1 MFFRRDV
8 IIFASGP
15 AYAKGGQNMAK
26 KDNKHSKLTINDR
39 MLIQACIAKGESAAS
54 IAERIGFSTSTVYR
68 EIERGS
74 QIRNPGAGKCPK
86 VGRLGICNFC
96 GKRSYCRLE
105 KRFYDYEAADAK
117 AGRRRRESRSGT
129 RVSAGDVAKLD
140 SLSQQIRD
148 TGSIHHVFVANK
160 WAGEICCERTLRRLV
175 YSGAL
180 SVKPHELRRYVRF
193 KRDLPKPPKA
203 KKIVIRDVRALV
215 GRTHGDFLDYTAAHK
230 RAIVTQYDSV
240 VGKRDD
246 KMAILTITFP
256 RFNLQIGRLVKKG
269 DPSSAK
275 KAIVAVMSKLIAAGF
290 PNAFEACLCD
300 NGTEFATFYEIE
312 GYAKSAGATKCRA
325 FYARPYRSNDKAE
338 CERNHGVVRY
348 VFPKGKSLDGLTQKD
363 VDGAFDNINSL
374 VRTGKGDRTPSEA
387 AERAFG
393 KAFLEA
399 LGIKKIDKRK
409 VRLAPLI

>member
-15 AYAKGGQNMAK
+15 AFAKGGQSMAK

-54 IAERIGFSTSTVYR
+54 IAERIGFSVSTVYR
-68 EIERGS
+68 EIDRGS
-74 QIRNPGAGKCPK
+74 QTRGAGAGKCPK
-86 VGRLGICNFC
+86 IGRLGICNFC
-96 GKRSYCRLE
+96 SKRSHCQLE
-105 KRFYDYEAADAK
+105 RRYYDYEAADAK
-117 AGRRRRESRSGT
+117 AGKARRESRSGT
-129 RVSAGDVAKLD
+129 RISREGVAKLD

-193 KRDLPKPPKA
+193 KRDLPRAPKA

-240 VGKRDD
+240 IGKRDD

-312 GYAKSAGATKCRA
+312 DAAMLAGASKCRA

-338 CERNHGVVRY
+338 CERNHGFVRY

-363 VDGAFDNINSL
+363 VDAAFDNINSL
-374 VRTGKGDRTPSEA
+374 VRAGKGDRTPSEA

-399 LGIKKIDKRK
+399 LGIKRIDKRK

>member
-54 IAERIGFSTSTVYR
+54 IAERIGFSVSTVYR

-180 SVKPHELRRYVRF
+180 SVKPHELCTSQEKV
-193 KRDLPKPPKA
+193 DN
-203 KKIVIRDVRALV
+203 ALSI
-215 GRTHGDFLDYTAAHK
+215 FL
-230 RAIVTQYDSV
+230 I
-240 VGKRDD
+240 
-246 KMAILTITFP
+246 
-256 RFNLQIGRLVKKG
+256 
-269 DPSSAK
+269 
-275 KAIVAVMSKLIAAGF
+275 
-290 PNAFEACLCD
+290 
-300 NGTEFATFYEIE
+300 
-312 GYAKSAGATKCRA
+312 
-325 FYARPYRSNDKAE
+325 ARPY
-338 CERNHGVVRY
+338 
-348 VFPKGKSLDGLTQKD
+348 FP
-363 VDGAFDNINSL
+363 
-374 VRTGKGDRTPSEA
+374 EA
-387 AERAFG
+387 AASPF
-393 KAFLEA
+393 
-399 LGIKKIDKRK
+399 
-409 VRLAPLI
+409 LAPCQLP

>member
-15 AYAKGGQNMAK
+15 AFAKGGQNMAK

-54 IAERIGFSTSTVYR
+54 IAKRIGFSVSTVYR
-68 EIERGS
+68 EIDRGS
-74 QIRNPGAGKCPK
+74 QTRGAGAGKCPK
-86 VGRLGICNFC
+86 IGRLGICNFC
-96 GKRSYCRLE
+96 SKRSHCQLE
-105 KRFYDYEAADAK
+105 RRYYDYEAADAK
-117 AGRRRRESRSGT
+117 AGKARRESRSGT
-129 RVSAGDVAKLD
+129 RISREGVAKLD

-193 KRDLPKPPKA
+193 KRDLPKAPNA

-215 GRTHGDFLDYTAAHK
+215 GRTHGDFLDYTAANK

-240 VGKRDD
+240 IGKRDD

-312 GYAKSAGATKCRA
+312 DAAMLAGASKCRA

-363 VDGAFDNINSL
+363 VDAAFDNINSL
-374 VRTGKGDRTPSEA
+374 VRAGKGDRTPSEA

-399 LGIKKIDKRK
+399 LGIKRIDKRK

>member
-1 MFFRRDV
+1 
-8 IIFASGP
+8 
-15 AYAKGGQNMAK
+15 MAK

-54 IAERIGFSTSTVYR
+54 IAERIGFSVSTVYR
-68 EIERGS
+68 EIDRGS
-74 QIRNPGAGKCPK
+74 QTRGAGAGKCPK
-86 VGRLGICNFC
+86 IGRLGICNFC
-96 GKRSYCRLE
+96 SKRSHCQLE
-105 KRFYDYEAADAK
+105 RRYYDYEAADAK
-117 AGRRRRESRSGT
+117 AGKARRESRSGT
-129 RVSAGDVAKLD
+129 RISREGVAKLD

-193 KRDLPKPPKA
+193 KRDLPRAPKA

-240 VGKRDD
+240 IGKRDD

-312 GYAKSAGATKCRA
+312 DAAMLAGASKCRA

-363 VDGAFDNINSL
+363 IDAAFDNINSL
-374 VRTGKGDRTPSEA
+374 VRAGKGDRTPSEA

>member
-26 KDNKHSKLTINDR
+26 KDSKHSKLTINDR

-54 IAERIGFSTSTVYR
+54 IAERIGFSVSTVYR
-68 EIERGS
+68 EIDRGS
-74 QIRNPGAGKCPK
+74 QTRGAGAGKCPK

-96 GKRSYCRLE
+96 SKRSHCQLE
-105 KRFYDYEAADAK
+105 RRYYDYEAADAK
-117 AGRRRRESRSGT
+117 VGRRLRESRSGT

-193 KRDLPKPPKA
+193 KRDLPKAPKA

-275 KAIVAVMSKLIAAGF
+275 KSIVAVMSKLIAAGF

-312 GYAKSAGATKCRA
+312 DAAMLAGASKCRA

-374 VRTGKGDRTPSEA
+374 VRAGKGDRTPSEA

>member
-1 MFFRRDV
+1 
-8 IIFASGP
+8 
-15 AYAKGGQNMAK
+15 MAK

-54 IAERIGFSTSTVYR
+54 IAERIGFSVSTVYR
-68 EIERGS
+68 EIDRGS
-74 QIRNPGAGKCPK
+74 QTRGAGAGKCPK
-86 VGRLGICNFC
+86 IGRLGICNFC
-96 GKRSYCRLE
+96 SKRSHCQLE
-105 KRFYDYEAADAK
+105 RRYYDYEAADAK
-117 AGRRRRESRSGT
+117 AGKARRESRSGT
-129 RVSAGDVAKLD
+129 RISREGVAKLD

-193 KRDLPKPPKA
+193 KRDLPRAPKA

-240 VGKRDD
+240 IGKRDD

-312 GYAKSAGATKCRA
+312 DAAMLAGAPKCRA

-338 CERNHGVVRY
+338 CERNHGFVRY

-363 VDGAFDNINSL
+363 VDAAFDNINSL
-374 VRTGKGDRTPSEA
+374 VRVGKGDRTPSEA

-393 KAFLEA
+393 MAFLEA

>member
-1 MFFRRDV
+1 
-8 IIFASGP
+8 
-15 AYAKGGQNMAK
+15 MAK

-54 IAERIGFSTSTVYR
+54 IAKRIGFSVSTVYR
-68 EIERGS
+68 EIDRGS
-74 QIRNPGAGKCPK
+74 QTRGAGAGKCPK
-86 VGRLGICNFC
+86 IGRLGICNFC
-96 GKRSYCRLE
+96 SKRSLCRLE
-105 KRFYDYEAADAK
+105 RRFYDYEASDAE
-117 AGRRRRESRSGT
+117 AGKRRRESRAGT
-129 RVSAGDVAKLD
+129 RISSEGVAKLD

-148 TGSIHHVFVANK
+148 TGSIHHVYVANK
-160 WAGEICCERTLRRLV
+160 WAAEICCERTLRRLV

-180 SVKPHELRRYVRF
+180 SVKSHELRRYVRF
-193 KRDLPKPPKA
+193 KRNLPGAPKA
-203 KKIVIRDVRALV
+203 KRIVIRDVRALV

-246 KMAILTITFP
+246 EMAILTITFP

-275 KAIVAVMSKLIAAGF
+275 RAIVAVMSKLIAAGF
-290 PNAFEACLCD
+290 PDAFEACLCD

-312 GYAKSAGATKCRA
+312 DAAKAAGASKCRA

-363 VDGAFDNINSL
+363 VDAAFDNINSL
-374 VRTGKGDRTPSEA
+374 VRAGKGDRTPSEA

-399 LGIKKIDKRK
+399 LGIKKIDNRVESGK
-409 VRLAPLI
+409 

>member
-1 MFFRRDV
+1 
-8 IIFASGP
+8 
-15 AYAKGGQNMAK
+15 MAK

-54 IAERIGFSTSTVYR
+54 IAERIGFSVSTVYR
-68 EIERGS
+68 EIDRGS
-74 QIRNPGAGKCPK
+74 QTRGAGAGKCPK
-86 VGRLGICNFC
+86 IGRLGICNFC
-96 GKRSYCRLE
+96 SKRSHCQLE
-105 KRFYDYEAADAK
+105 RRYYDYEAADAK
-117 AGRRRRESRSGT
+117 AGKARRESRSGT
-129 RVSAGDVAKLD
+129 RISREGVAKLD

-193 KRDLPKPPKA
+193 KRDLPRAPKA

-240 VGKRDD
+240 IGKRDD

-312 GYAKSAGATKCRA
+312 DAAMLAGAPKCRA

-338 CERNHGVVRY
+338 CERNHGFVRY

-363 VDGAFDNINSL
+363 VDAAFDNINSL
-374 VRTGKGDRTPSEA
+374 VRAGKGDRTPSEA

-399 LGIKKIDKRK
+399 LGIKRIDKRK